1 MKELK
6 RDRMKFSNPAFNSS
20 IASGFNLV
28 PTINSFSSIF
38 GPIQLDEKDSL
49 TIEQLLKE
57 CPVSESQTEKD
68 IVEMKRLTAEIKS
81 IGRQGLVLIGERV
94 YKAREVL
101 KPYGDGSFTQWL
113 IDTFQSRRTG
123 YNYLAYY
130 EFYQELPNQE
140 LKDVFKRIP
149 QKSAYK
155 LASRKG
161 NFEVKFK
168 ILKDYHHLPID
179 EIDAIIEDMLPVE
192 MGDQRKR
199 KQNQTPLID
208 EVLQSL
214 KAILY
219 RKMEL
224 SKEDLGKVLKCQ
236 EVIQA
241 ILHL

>member
-6 RDRMKFSNPAFNSS
+6 SKFSNPAFNSV
-20 IASGFNLV
+20 ASGFNLV
-28 PTINSFSSIF
+28 PAINSFSSIF
-38 GPIQLDEKDSL
+38 GPIQLDEKDSQ
-49 TIEQLLKE
+49 TIEQLLNE

-94 YKAREVL
+94 YKAREIL

-140 LKDVFKRIP
+140 LKEGFKRLP

-161 NFEVKFK
+161 NFELKYK
-168 ILKDYHHLPID
+168 IVRDCHHLPID
-179 EIDAIIEDMLPVE
+179 EIDAIIENMLPVDI
-192 MGDQRKR
+192 GDQRRR
-199 KQNQTPLID
+199 KQPQLID
-208 EVLQSL
+208 DVLQSL
-214 KAILY
+214 YQIQNM
-219 RKMEL
+219 RL
-224 SKEDLGKVLKCQ
+224 SKEELGKLAQCQ
-236 EVIQA
+236 ELIEA
-241 ILHL
+241 IIADMKFS